1 MVRHCGCPPGCDHP
15 PLWRAQ
21 VLSSADIHCANTMA
35 LSVLVVMVLAGMV
48 ASNGDAGAA
57 KVFVGSSR
65 APPKLPSSTGCVP
78 TPIVSEPRSTTI
90 HIWYVTALAPKLKV
104 GLAVHVPLKM
114 VLNTFW
120 DGLVPIPLTLHPHVC
135 PPDTVFVIEVAAA
148 TLALTN
154 RSITSLFCMP
164 AGGTIVA
171 LVAVV
176 IASSLAGIRDSPT
189 MVIGGPPAAATRS
202 AGIAAP
208 PLMNAEL
215 ELRKAICACAV
226 LTSVMPAS
234 APISSTARTI
244 PPCRRG
250 SACLRVVRVSF
261 IVISSCFHT
270 LPDLA
275 CEKSPTGL

>member
-15 PLWRAQ
+15 PLWRAH

-48 ASNGDAGAA
+48 TSNGDAGAA

-65 APPKLPSSTGCVP
+65 APPKLPSSGGCVP
-78 TPIVSEPRSTTI
+78 TPVVSEPRSTTI
-90 HIWYVTALAPKLKV
+90 HIWYVTAVDPKLKV
-104 GLAVHVPLKM
+104 GLAVHVPLNM

-120 DGLVPIPLTLHPHVC
+120 DGLVPIPLELHPHVC
-135 PPDTVFVIEVAAA
+135 PPDTVFVIEVKEA

-154 RSITSLFCMP
+154 RRITSFACMP
-164 AGGTIVA
+164 EGGTIVA

-189 MVIGGPPAAATRS
+189 IVIGRPPAAATRS

-250 SACLRVVRVSF
+250 SACLRVVRVAFRSF
-261 IVISSCFHT
+261 
-270 LPDLA
+270 P
-275 CEKSPTGL
+275 G